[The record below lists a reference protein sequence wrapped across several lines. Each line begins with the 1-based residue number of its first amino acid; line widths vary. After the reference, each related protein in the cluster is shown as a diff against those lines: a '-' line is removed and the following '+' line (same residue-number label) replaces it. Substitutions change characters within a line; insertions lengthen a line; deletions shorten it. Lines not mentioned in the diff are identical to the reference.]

1 MTPELN
7 LALMTH
13 ELKWGKGLAFMAFWL
28 S

>member
-7 LALMTH
+7 LASMTP
-13 ELKWGKGLAFMAFWL
+13 ELKWEEALAFMAFWL